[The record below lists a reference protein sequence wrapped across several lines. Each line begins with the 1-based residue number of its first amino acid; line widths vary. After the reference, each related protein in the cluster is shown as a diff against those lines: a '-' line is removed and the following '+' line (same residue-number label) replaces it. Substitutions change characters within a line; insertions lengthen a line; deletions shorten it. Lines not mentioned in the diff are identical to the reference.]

1 MRLSLNIK
9 PSIITGNSKDKIKSR
24 LRLYGWSCSNYGSY
38 YSYSGGFKNDDY
50 ICVINFEKFRKKTKQ
65 NKKVVKGKSVTTS
78 KVIRKAHWVGYYY
91 LIPISFLKES
101 RMKVIQK
108 KNNFVFEKI

>member
-9 PSIITGNSKDKIKSR
+9 PSTITGNSKDNIKSV
-24 LRLYGWSCSNYGSY
+24 LRLYGWTCSNYGSY
-38 YSYSGGFKNDDY
+38 YSGFKNDDY
-50 ICVINFEKFRKKTKQ
+50 IYVINFEKFRRKTKQ
-65 NKKVVKGKSVTTS
+65 NKRMIKGKSVTSS